1 MSKTAYT
8 IFGSKHCS
16 QCQIVKKLFTMSGIE
31 YDYHDLESLPP
42 DEAEVIKDDARAA
55 GIASM
60 PIVLDNN
67 RNVVDWRSIKR

>member
-1 MSKTAYT
+1 MSKINYI

-42 DEAEVIKDDARAA
+42 DEAEVIKDDARAV

-67 RNVVDWRSIKR
+67 GNVVDWRSIKR

>member
-1 MSKTAYT
+1 MGRPAYT

-67 RNVVDWRSIKR
+67 GNVVDWRSIKR

>member
-1 MSKTAYT
+1 MSKIAYT

-31 YDYHDLESLPP
+31 YNYHDLESLPP
-42 DEAEVIKDDARAA
+42 DEAEVIKDYAREA

-67 RNVVDWRSIKR
+67 RNVVDWRSVKR